1 MEYKG
6 LRGIYMKK
14 PWYKR
19 WTAWAVII
27 VALGIFGNLLPDVS
41 DDPPAEVQPAAE
53 LLTQTKSA
61 EELAAEKANEERAAE
76 RAAKIQEVST
86 EPSEAQAEKPAEKKA
101 PAKPLTKEEV
111 LAKFPLDSENGPY
124 IDGPFIFVGDR
135 KDTADFYLLEDT
147 DRYRNA
153 SVIFKNG
160 EIARVKFIPEGD
172 TEPEE
177 LLAEFGITEEP
188 RELGGMVISYE
199 VALIPMFWSQ
209 NIKLYPF
216 ELD

>member
-1 MEYKG
+1 
-6 LRGIYMKK
+6 MKK

-19 WTAWAVII
+19 WTAWAVIFVVFVI
-27 VALGIFGNLLPDVS
+27 VGNLLPDPP
-41 DDPPAEVQPAAE
+41 DALPAEEEPAAE

-61 EELAAEKANEERAAE
+61 EELAAEKANEERATE

-111 LAKFPLDSENGPY
+111 LTKFPLDSDIGPY
-124 IDGPFIFVGDR
+124 IDGPFIFVGNR
-135 KDTADFYLLEDT
+135 KDTADYYALEDT

-172 TEPEE
+172 TDPAD
-177 LLAEFGITEEP
+177 LLKEFGITEKP
-188 RELGGMVISYE
+188 RELSGMTGYQE
-199 VALIPMFWSQ
+199 VALIPMYWSQ
-209 NIKLYPF
+209 NIEWYPF